1 VFETLFKY
9 QGVVARHRSGPFPDL
24 RERFLIHCADQGL
37 AHATL
42 LHVANELLVV
52 AGRMDLT
59 AERLITLAEIEAAA
73 DKSQISIWEAW
84 YEAE

>member
-1 VFETLFKY
+1 MFETLFKY